1 MKFFPG
7 EDAGGDVPRFGVERY
22 TFPVRISATGLNSTM
37 ITRRRFLATSA
48 AAAFAGPAFAQ
59 TSAQVRFL
67 DSHVHVWK
75 TDPAFPFAGGA
86 HPSPADASVEMLL
99 DLMHANDVLRTVLIQ
114 VIHYK
119 WDNSYLASV
128 LKRYPTTF
136 HGVCRVNPEDPAA
149 PDQLSKLTE
158 EQGFRGVRLSPSAGA
173 GGDWI
178 KGPLMPPLWRRCAQL
193 KVPMTLL
200 MPVTRL
206 PELHPLIEANPD
218 LQVVIDHMADCPVGD
233 AEKLD
238 MLLALAK
245 YPKVFVKASHMWSL
259 SKEAYPYADA
269 MAQVKRLNEAFGAK
283 RLMAGTDWPIS
294 LPKQS
299 YAQTVALYREHMGF
313 LSAED
318 HVQILSK
325 TVQEVWPFGI

>member
-1 MKFFPG
+1 MW
-7 EDAGGDVPRFGVERY
+7 
-22 TFPVRISATGLNSTM
+22 
-37 ITRRRFLATSA
+37 TRRQFVA
-48 AAAFAGPAFAQ
+48 ASTAAVVASHVHAQ
-59 TSAQVRFL
+59 APLIPFI

-75 TDPAFPFAGGA
+75 TDPAFPFASGA

-99 DLMHANDVLRTVLIQ
+99 DLMHANQVSRTVIIQ

-128 LKRYPTTF
+128 LKRYPRTF

-149 PDQLSKLTE
+149 PDTLSRLTE
-158 EQGFRGVRLSPSAGA
+158 EQGFRGVRLSPAAGPA
-173 GGDWI
+173 GDWI
-178 KGPLMPPLWRRCAQL
+178 KGSLMPPLWRRCAQL

-200 MPVTRL
+200 IPATRI
-206 PELHPLIEANPD
+206 PDVRPLIEANPD
-218 LQVVIDHMADCPVGD
+218 LQVVIDHMDDTP
-233 AEKLD
+233 LD
-238 MLLALAK
+238 HPEQLELLLELVR
-245 YPKVFVKASHMWSL
+245 YPKVFVKISHMWSL
-259 SKEAYPYADA
+259 SAQVYPYPDSA
-269 MAQVKRLNEAFGAK
+269 AQVKRLCETFGAM

-299 YAQTVALYREHMGF
+299 YAQTVALYRDHLNF
-313 LSAED
+313 LPPQD

>member
-1 MKFFPG
+1 MW
-7 EDAGGDVPRFGVERY
+7 
-22 TFPVRISATGLNSTM
+22 
-37 ITRRRFLATSA
+37 TRRQFVAASA
-48 AAAFAGPAFAQ
+48 AATLASRV
-59 TSAQVRFL
+59 SAQAPLIPFI

-75 TDPAFPFAGGA
+75 TDPAFPFAAGV

-99 DLMHANDVLRTVLIQ
+99 DLMHANDVERTVIIQ

-128 LKRYPTTF
+128 LKRYPRMF

-149 PDQLSKLTE
+149 PDQLSRLTE
-158 EQGFRGVRLSPSAGA
+158 EQGFRGVRLSPAA
-173 GGDWI
+173 NTAGDWI
-178 KGPLMPPLWRRCAQL
+178 RGPLMPPLWRRCAQL

-200 MPVTRL
+200 IPATRI
-206 PELHPLIEANPD
+206 PDVPPLIEANPD
-218 LQVVIDHMADCPVGD
+218 LQVVIDHMADSP
-233 AEKLD
+233 LD
-238 MLLALAK
+238 HPEQLELLLALVR
-245 YPKVFVKASHMWSL
+245 YPKVFVKISHMWLL
-259 SKEAYPYADA
+259 STQPYPYPDA
-269 MAQVKRLNEAFGAK
+269 MAQAKRLYEVFGAR

-299 YAQTVALYREHMGF
+299 YAQTVALYRDHLNF
-313 LSAED
+313 VTPAD